1 MSTKGAA
8 KSEADAESALGQV
21 ELDIVPSLGVGQ
33 QLVKLKGM
41 SKSRKRVLKNGEQL
55 AMEP

>member
-21 ELDIVPSLGVGQ
+21 ELDIVPSLGVG
-33 QLVKLKGM
+33 
-41 SKSRKRVLKNGEQL
+41 
-55 AMEP
+55 